1 VPVDS
6 RVVPSTEL
14 TESLVQ
20 VDDIRVI
27 DLTPEEAPQ
36 SDRRIVTD
44 DS

>member
-1 VPVDS
+1 MPVDS

-36 SDRRIVTD
+36 SGQRIVID
-44 DS
+44 DN